1 MDKQS
6 TGILLLIRSA
16 LTKQAYAL
24 PQGFDFPAAIK
35 TARAHQVSE
44 MLYYGALNCGISR
57 NNENMKALFRSVCAA
72 VYRDQRQQSRIQ
84 AIFEAFQAGGINY
97 MPLKGTVLKALY
109 PAPEMRTMSDADILI
124 SLDNYETKTKTIMEQ
139 LGFTAS
145 VESDHE
151 LVWRDRKLCVE
162 LHKRIVPSY
171 NKDFYG
177 YYGDGW
183 RFAKPV
189 DGHRYAMNPE
199 DEFVYLFTHLSKHY
213 RDGGIGIKHFTDLW
227 VYRQK
232 HTDLEW
238 DYIHN
243 ELEKL
248 ELDRFYRN
256 IETVLGVWFEGREPD
271 EMAEFITTYVMRSGA
286 YGTHEAGVV
295 AAGVKQ
301 MQIGGGNAKRT
312 RGRVFA
318 KRVFLPYDGMTMKY
332 PVLKKWPILLPV
344 FWVVRWFDALL
355 HKRQNISRVNKE
367 LSYLTTENIQS
378 FDEALKYVG
387 LTFHFE
393 E

>member
-16 LTKQAYAL
+16 LTQRAYEL
-24 PQGFDFPAAIK
+24 PQDFDFPAAIK
-35 TARAHQVSE
+35 TAQAHQVSE
-44 MLYYGALNCGISR
+44 MLYYGALNCGISK
-57 NNENMKALFRSVCAA
+57 NDENMKVLFRYVCAA

-84 AIFEAFQAGGINY
+84 AILEAFQASGIDH

-109 PAPEMRTMSDADILI
+109 PTPEMRTMSDADILI
-124 SLDNYETKTKTIMEQ
+124 SLDEYETKTKLIMEQ
-139 LGFTAS
+139 LGFTAT

-151 LVWRDRKLCVE
+151 LVWRDEALCVE

-171 NKDFYG
+171 NKDFYS

-189 DGHRYAMNPE
+189 EGHRYAMNPE

-227 VYRQK
+227 VYRRK
-232 HTDLEW
+232 YANMDW

-243 ELEKL
+243 ELDKL

-256 IETVLGVWFEGREPD
+256 IETVLAVWFEGQEPD
-271 EMAEFITTYVMRSGA
+271 EMAEFITPYVMGSGA
-286 YGTHEAGVV
+286 YGSYEAGVV
-295 AAGVKQ
+295 AASVKQ
-301 MQIGGGNAKRT
+301 MQVRGGNAKGARY
-312 RGRVFA
+312 RKLVQ
-318 KRVFLPYDGMTMKY
+318 KVFLPYDGMTKKY
-332 PVLKKWPILLPV
+332 PVLKKWSILLPA

-355 HKRQNISRVNKE
+355 NKRQNISQTGKE
-367 LSYLTTENIQS
+367 MSYLTPENIKS
-378 FDEALKYVG
+378 FDDALKYVG

>member
-1 MDKQS
+1 MDNQS

-16 LTKQAYAL
+16 LTQRPYEL
-24 PQGFDFPAAIK
+24 PQDFDFPAAIK
-35 TARAHQVSE
+35 TAQAHQVSE
-44 MLYYGALNCGISR
+44 MLYYGALNCGIPKNDEHMR
-57 NNENMKALFRSVCAA
+57 VLFQSVCAA
-72 VYRDQRQQSRIQ
+72 VYRDQRQQSRIH
-84 AIFEAFQAGGINY
+84 AIFEAFQAGGIDH

-124 SLDNYETKTKTIMEQ
+124 SLDNYETKTKIIMEQ
-139 LGFTAS
+139 LGFTAT

-151 LVWRDRKLCVE
+151 LIWRDKELCVE

-183 RFAKPV
+183 RFAKPKE
-189 DGHRYAMNPE
+189 GHRYAMNPE
-199 DEFVYLFTHLSKHY
+199 DEFIYLFTHLSKHY

-232 HTDLEW
+232 YADLDW

-248 ELDRFYRN
+248 ELDRFFRN
-256 IETVLGVWFEGREPD
+256 IESVLAVWFDGHEPD
-271 EMAEFITTYVMRSGA
+271 EMTDFITEYVMGSGA
-286 YGTHEAGVV
+286 YGSHEAGVV
-295 AAGVKQ
+295 AASVKQ
-301 MQIGGGNAKRT
+301 MQVSGDSVQDVRRRKFFQK
-312 RGRVFA
+312 VFM
-318 KRVFLPYDGMTMKY
+318 PYGSMTQKY
-332 PVLKKWPILLPV
+332 PVLEKWPILLPA
-344 FWVVRWFDALL
+344 FWVVRWSNALL
-355 HKRQNISRVNKE
+355 HKRENISQAGKE
-367 LSYLTTENIQS
+367 MSYLTPENIKS